1 MRAPLPAFELC
12 REFRALTDQLLDMIA
27 RLRDVERAKQRV
39 GCGSGD
45 FAERAVEAEQL
56 SRLVFR
62 WARMQLQMAG
72 QAVGAVQRGEQSP
85 APLVELEPRPLDR
98 ILAAWR
104 EAQLRFEIAAPGSP
118 EANAAADQVERL
130 REEYRVS
137 DEMRRAAHAAEQDG
151 SA

>member
-1 MRAPLPAFELC
+1 MAIWLDRRQAPPLMRAPLPAFELC

-118 EANAAADQVERL
+118 RRTLLPTRSNGCARSTESL
-130 REEYRVS
+130 
-137 DEMRRAAHAAEQDG
+137 MR
-151 SA
+151 